1 MKIKNNFAK
10 VAVGASLLASL
21 TICAVGGAFSG
32 HHSFAPEPSVET
44 VALFNPQTP
53 DAPES
58 IVIDH
63 QGNKF
68 ISMSLTGEIRKIAAD
83 GTQSTHAV
91 LPNGVFSFT
100 PLDPPNGGMTA
111 MALDND
117 GTIYVNLVASD
128 PANRGVW
135 AVAPNGSIRMLAQ
148 LPANALPTAQIAS
161 VVSNEAPTATL
172 AKVRLML
179 IFVRYSPFRY

>member
-1 MKIKNNFAK
+1 MSIKHNFAK

-21 TICAVGGAFSG
+21 TICVLGGAFSG
-32 HHSFAPEPSVET
+32 PEAFAPAVET

-100 PLDPPNGGMTA
+100 PPDPPTGGMT
-111 MALDND
+111 
-117 GTIYVNLVASD
+117 
-128 PANRGVW
+128 
-135 AVAPNGSIRMLAQ
+135 
-148 LPANALPTAQIAS
+148 
-161 VVSNEAPTATL
+161 
-172 AKVRLML
+172 
-179 IFVRYSPFRY
+179 

>member
-1 MKIKNNFAK
+1 MSFKSTFAR

-21 TICAVGGAFSG
+21 TICAVGGAFRG
-32 HHSFAPEPSVET
+32 HETLEPAVET

-91 LPNGVFSFT
+91 LPNGVFSFV
-100 PLDPPNGGMTA
+100 PPNPPTGG
-111 MALDND
+111 
-117 GTIYVNLVASD
+117 
-128 PANRGVW
+128 
-135 AVAPNGSIRMLAQ
+135 
-148 LPANALPTAQIAS
+148 
-161 VVSNEAPTATL
+161 
-172 AKVRLML
+172 
-179 IFVRYSPFRY
+179 